1 MAVWTWL
8 YVQSLG
14 ITKLTI
20 LPVSGGTCLF
30 YDTFSS
36 NRDLLV
42 DVGPT
47 NSVRFITEP
56 FLRAQGVNRL
66 PTLLL
71 THGDVH
77 HLGGTEPLIQAF
89 GASCICSSPVKF
101 RSGVCRKIMDR
112 LSKSYVV
119 EPIRRG
125 QCLGDW
131 TLLHPDEGDQ
141 FSRADDAAAVLRGT
155 VQGIRILLLSDLG
168 SDGQRTLLQRT
179 NDLRADIVIA
189 GLPAVGEPL
198 CDALIAAID
207 PCLIIIS
214 DSEFPAT
221 ERASAELRARLRRT
235 KITTLYTR
243 DTGAIS
249 LTCTHTWTLRAANGQ
264 PPLVADTCSRQR
276 QLNVASE
283 PVSE

>member
-1 MAVWTWL
+1 
-8 YVQSLG
+8 
-14 ITKLTI
+14 
-20 LPVSGGTCLF
+20 
-30 YDTFSS
+30 
-36 NRDLLV
+36 
-42 DVGPT
+42 
-47 NSVRFITEP
+47 
-56 FLRAQGVNRL
+56 
-66 PTLLL
+66 
-71 THGDVH
+71 
-77 HLGGTEPLIQAF
+77 
-89 GASCICSSPVKF
+89 
-101 RSGVCRKIMDR
+101 
-112 LSKSYVV
+112 
-119 EPIRRG
+119 
-125 QCLGDW
+125 
-131 TLLHPDEGDQ
+131 LHPDEGDQ